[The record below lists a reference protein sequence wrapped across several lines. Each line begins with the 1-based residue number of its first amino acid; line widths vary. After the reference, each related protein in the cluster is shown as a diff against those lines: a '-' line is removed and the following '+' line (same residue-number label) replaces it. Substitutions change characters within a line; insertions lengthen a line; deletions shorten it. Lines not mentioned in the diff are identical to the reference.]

1 MARVLILDPEPD
13 LALLAAEAVTELGHE
28 AVVLEEPPSRTDAD
42 VLMIA
47 SCEDMRRIVDRLRE
61 DSGGLSV
68 IVVSV
73 GAPDEEARALRG
85 AGFLAK
91 PYTLEALD
99 RAMGRALD
107 AARSGVADD

>member
-1 MARVLILDPEPD
+1 MARVLIVDPEPD
-13 LALLAAEAVTELGHE
+13 LRLLAAEAVTELGHE
-28 AVVLEEPPSRTDAD
+28 AVVLDEPPSRTEAD

-47 SCEDMRRIVDRLRE
+47 PCEDMQRIVDGLRE
-61 DSGGLSV
+61 ASGGLSV

-73 GAPDEEARALRG
+73 GPLDDEARALPG

-99 RAMGRALD
+99 RALGRAL
-107 AARSGVADD
+107 AATEAA